1 MDYVRMEFAV
11 SFWVVGKL
19 VCVCNLDTCSRLL
32 MYKCSLSGQDSFFLG
47 FHPVRSG
54 ICLVVAMLQE
64 YIGAPERRKLHGSAA
79 GCSLS
84 DSDRCEHRY

>member
-1 MDYVRMEFAV
+1 MSSRHLFPVV
-11 SFWVVGKL
+11 IVQVLLVFWPG
-19 VCVCNLDTCSRLL
+19 
-32 MYKCSLSGQDSFFLG
+32 SFFLG

-54 ICLVVAMLQE
+54 ICPVVAMLQE

-84 DSDRCEHRY
+84 DSDRCEDRY